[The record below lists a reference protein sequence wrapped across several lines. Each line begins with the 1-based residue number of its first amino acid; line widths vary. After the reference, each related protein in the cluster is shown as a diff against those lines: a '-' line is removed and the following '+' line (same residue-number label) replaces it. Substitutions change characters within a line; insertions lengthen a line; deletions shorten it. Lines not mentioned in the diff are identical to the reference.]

1 MKKPPRPRGELASG
15 LWFAS
20 PFLVGFSLFTAYPL
34 LASLYYSF
42 CDYNVFDPP
51 VFTGTRN
58 YAELLRDELFRR
70 ACWNTLVFT
79 VFAVPV
85 TILVALGLAMLLNLK
100 VRGQA
105 FYRLAFYLPSIVP
118 TVAASVLWVWVFNP
132 QFGLLNVCLRAL
144 GGWLA
149 PWITVPT
156 PGWLTDPQ
164 WSKTALVIMSVWGA
178 GSNMVL
184 YLAGLQEVPRE
195 LYEAA
200 EIDGAS
206 AWRRTWHVTLPALSP
221 TLFFTLIMG
230 VIGSFQYFTQAWVMT
245 NGGPADSTLFY
256 SLYLFNNAFVYFRMG
271 YASAMAYVL
280 FLAILLCTVI
290 LFRGSRRFVHYQ

>member
-1 MKKPPRPRGELASG
+1 MTRPPRKIPAGVL
-15 LWFAS
+15 FAA
-20 PFLVGFSLFTAYPL
+20 PFLVGFAVFTVYPL

-51 VFTGTRN
+51 VFTGAKD
-58 YAELLRDELFRR
+58 YGEVLGDHLFRT

-79 VFAVPV
+79 VFAVPL
-85 TILVALGLAMLLNLK
+85 TMLVALALAMLLNLK

-105 FYRLAFYLPSIVP
+105 FYRVAFFLPSIVP
-118 TVAASVLWVWVFNP
+118 LVAASVLWIWVFNP
-132 QFGLLNVCLRAL
+132 QFGILNVCLRAVKP
-144 GGWLA
+144 WLD
-149 PWITVPT
+149 PYFTVPV
-156 PGWLTDPQ
+156 PGWLTDPA
-164 WSKTALVIMSVWGA
+164 WSKTALIIMSLWGA

-206 AWRRTWHVTLPALSP
+206 AWRRTWHITLPTISP
-221 TLFFTLIMG
+221 TLFYTLIMG
-230 VIGSFQYFTQAWVMT
+230 VIGSLQYFTQARVMT

-256 SLYLFNNAFVYFRMG
+256 SLYLFDNAFTFFRMG

-280 FLAILLCTVI
+280 FLVIVLCTILL
-290 LFRGSRRFVHYQ
+290 FRASRRFVHYQ